1 MKCPYC
7 GAENPVG
14 AAFCG
19 SCGKPISNNA
29 SIPQA
34 PNQYQN
40 PTVNQNQG
48 GSYSG
53 SISNQFSPPPPPQ
66 PGAIPQSNANLY
78 PNPQAVPG
86 QGAYDPQMAQ
96 LQNLEADSKNP
107 WYASTAGLVF
117 FFFIAGPI
125 FCVPLWYL
133 WKKESTGKVVKWTV
147 TVIFIFIE
155 LVISSRLYGQ

>member
-66 PGAIPQSNANLY
+66 PGAILNLMPIY
-78 PNPQAVPG
+78 IQIRKRCRGRAPMIRKWHNCKIWKLIQKTLGMHLPPV
-86 QGAYDPQMAQ
+86 
-96 LQNLEADSKNP
+96 
-107 WYASTAGLVF
+107 WYSF
-117 FFFIAGPI
+117 
-125 FCVPLWYL
+125 
-133 WKKESTGKVVKWTV
+133 
-147 TVIFIFIE
+147 
-155 LVISSRLYGQ
+155 SS